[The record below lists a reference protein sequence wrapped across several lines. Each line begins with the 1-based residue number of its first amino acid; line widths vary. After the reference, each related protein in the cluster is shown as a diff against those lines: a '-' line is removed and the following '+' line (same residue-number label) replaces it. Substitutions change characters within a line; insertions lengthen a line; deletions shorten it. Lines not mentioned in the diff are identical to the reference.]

1 MDRALHAARSST
13 PARSG
18 WDPPL
23 HGKSRT
29 LAKTK
34 QETLQ
39 LQEKR
44 SRTSNKLKKEEC
56 GAEQS
61 GVGPLPSLSGEPG
74 PHACLSV
81 CLSVEHSFPEGP
93 RRFTGTPGF
102 PGFPWTRSKGGGWGE
117 GWRSPGTAAPSA
129 AAHPCEMG

>member
-81 CLSVEHSFPEGP
+81 CLWN
-93 RRFTGTPGF
+93 TPSQKAQGGSLERQVFLDF
-102 PGFPWTRSKGGGWGE
+102 PGQGARGE
-117 GWRSPGTAAPSA
+117 RVGRGLEEPRDSSSLCCCPP
-129 AAHPCEMG
+129 M